1 MAEMLLTATSQMA
14 VKGQLGVC
22 HCDNGVCGVAE
33 TAATYGPE
41 ASATSAAAVAAA
53 AATATQV
60 EVIRA
65 KTAAATAATE
75 TSKQQPSA
83 FPQGFPLY

>member
-41 ASATSAAAVAAA
+41 ASASAAA
-53 AATATQV
+53 AAMATHV